1 MRQAFKNLKEA
12 GGFKGKLA
20 SLTEDDIMP
29 TDSYERYLPYSHDD
43 ADMMRADTTLL
54 FFDYPLDYEVVE
66 DGTYYHDPSIPI
78 DQPYAVQPTGTKIP
92 PQNTN
97 GLYSSDDAKFYAS
110 QNATKNNDTKIA
122 MGYTPFFVD
131 LQDEFSADQNAYV
144 DNIELLYPNTREY
157 EDFVLSKT
165 NLHEC
170 FIPLENRAVSM
181 GKGEAY
187 KNYLKSF
194 ESNTKK

>member
-1 MRQAFKNLKEA
+1 
-12 GGFKGKLA
+12 
-20 SLTEDDIMP
+20 
-29 TDSYERYLPYSHDD
+29 
-43 ADMMRADTTLL
+43 
-54 FFDYPLDYEVVE
+54 
-66 DGTYYHDPSIPI
+66 
-78 DQPYAVQPTGTKIP
+78 
-92 PQNTN
+92 
-97 GLYSSDDAKFYAS
+97 LYSSDNAKFYAC
-110 QNATKNNDTKIA
+110 QNATKNNDARIA

-131 LQDEFSADQNAYV
+131 LQDAFSADQDAYV

-170 FIPLENRAVSM
+170 FIPLEKRAISM
-181 GKGEAY
+181 EKGEAY